1 MYADKR
7 TPACRQGYTLIS
19 VLIRKKSV
27 WIHVKYTNMKN
38 KIKEIENSALAEIA
52 SSSDGDSIEKLRV
65 KYLGRKGLITELFKK
80 MGEISVE
87 EKGEIGQLINSL
99 KNGVTKALD
108 ERAAAVSGAGGAKKE
123 KIDMTLPGI
132 TKELGTIHPISRAI
146 KEICGIFISLGFKV
160 VEGPEIENEHYN
172 FEALNIPLE
181 HPSRDAFDTFYLAD
195 KWLLRSHTSPVQA
208 RFMEKNSPPLAI
220 IIPGK
225 VYRPDATDASHSF
238 MFHQVEGLA
247 VGDAI
252 KFSDLKGVLTTFAK
266 MMFGEKTKMRFR
278 PSFFPFTEPSAEVDI
293 SCILCSD
300 NAIRNT
306 PALPAG
312 RQDAGRKCSLCG
324 GKGWLEI
331 LGAGMVNP
339 KVFKNVGYDP
349 KKVTGFAFGM
359 GVERIAILKYGIT
372 DIRMFFE
379 NDIRVLKQF

>member
-1 MYADKR
+1 MR
-7 TPACRQGYTLIS
+7 PVQPLPGQVGNGTTGRGW
-19 VLIRKKSV
+19 KSSA
-27 WIHVKYTNMKN
+27 MKE
-38 KIKEIENSALAEIA
+38 KIKDIKRSALQEVGSA
-52 SSSDGDSIEKLRV
+52 SDGETIEKLRI
-65 KYLGRKGLITELFKK
+65 KYLGRKGLVTELFKK
-80 MGEISVE
+80 MNEVPAGERSE
-87 EKGEIGQLINSL
+87 HGKLINSL
-99 KNGVTKALD
+99 KNSVTKALD
-108 ERAAAVSGAGGAKKE
+108 EKAASVSAWVSE
-123 KIDMTLPGI
+123 KRERVDITLPGI
-132 TKELGTIHPISRAI
+132 ARELGTIHPISRTI
-146 KEICGIFISLGFKV
+146 KDICGIFISLGFKV

-208 RFMEKNSPPLAI
+208 RFMEKNKPPLAI
-220 IIPGK
+220 VIPGK

-247 VGDAI
+247 VGEAVR
-252 KFSDLKGVLTTFAK
+252 FSDLKGVLTVFAK
-266 MMFGEKTKMRFR
+266 RMFGEKTRMRFR

-300 NAIRNT
+300 EIRT
-306 PALPAG
+306 TKYE
-312 RQDAGRKCSLCG
+312 QRKCSLCG

-339 KVFKNVGYDP
+339 KVFKNVGYNP
-349 KKVTGFAFGM
+349 EKITGFAFGM

-379 NDIRVLKQF
+379 NDIRFLRQF